1 MAQSGKSSA
10 KKSKPSYIYSIIGVT
25 LVLILLGVL
34 GLFMINA
41 RNLSRYFKESIELQ
55 VFLRETVKD
64 QQAILLKDSLAVLP
78 FVKQIEYVSKDMAAE
93 RFKKENPEEN
103 FAILGYNPLDAS
115 IDITLYERYVHPD
128 SLKMIEDHIKNRV
141 AVRELNYPKT
151 LVTQVLDKAQKIGM
165 VLLVISIVMAIV
177 VLFLIDNT
185 IRLAMYS
192 NRFLIKTM
200 QMVGATRWFIA
211 KPFDMRSIINGAISA
226 VLAIAGLIALM
237 YTAESALPELKGM
250 RDYWMTGLL
259 FLGLIAI
266 GIVISLLS
274 THRAVMKY
282 LKLKLDD
289 LY

>member
-55 VFLRETVKD
+55 VFLRESVKD
-64 QQAILLKDSLAVLP
+64 QQANLLKDSLAVMP
-78 FVKQIEYVSKDMAAE
+78 FVKEIEYVSKDMAAE

-103 FAILGYNPLDAS
+103 FAVLGYNPLDAS

-141 AVRELNYPKT
+141 AVRELNYPKA
-151 LVTQVLDKAQKIGM
+151 LVTQVLDKAQKIGL

-226 VLAIAGLIALM
+226 ILAIAGLIALM
-237 YTAESALPELKGM
+237 YMAESALPELKGM
-250 RDYWMTGLL
+250 RDYLMTSLL

>member
-1 MAQSGKSSA
+1 
-10 KKSKPSYIYSIIGVT
+10 
-25 LVLILLGVL
+25 
-34 GLFMINA
+34 
-41 RNLSRYFKESIELQ
+41 
-55 VFLRETVKD
+55 
-64 QQAILLKDSLAVLP
+64 
-78 FVKQIEYVSKDMAAE
+78 
-93 RFKKENPEEN
+93 
-103 FAILGYNPLDAS
+103 
-115 IDITLYERYVHPD
+115 
-128 SLKMIEDHIKNRV
+128 MIEDHIKNRV
-141 AVRELNYPKT
+141 AVRELNYPKA

-226 VLAIAGLIALM
+226 ILAIAALIALM
-237 YTAESALPELKGM
+237 YMAESALPELKGM
-250 RDYWMTGLL
+250 RDYTMTSLL

>member
-151 LVTQVLDKAQKIGM
+151 LVTQVLDKAQKIGL

-237 YTAESALPELKGM
+237 YMAESALPELKGM
-250 RDYWMTGLL
+250 RDYVMTGLL

>member
-55 VFLRETVKD
+55 VFLRESVKD
-64 QQAILLKDSLAVLP
+64 QQANLLKDSLAVMP

-103 FAILGYNPLDAS
+103 FAVLGYNPLDAS

-141 AVRELNYPKT
+141 AVRELNYPKA
-151 LVTQVLDKAQKIGM
+151 LVTQVLDKVQKIGM

-226 VLAIAGLIALM
+226 ILAIATLIALM
-237 YTAESALPELKGM
+237 YMAESALPELKGM
-250 RDYWMTGLL
+250 RDYVMTSLL

>member
-1 MAQSGKSSA
+1 MAQPGKMSA

-41 RNLSRYFKESIELQ
+41 KNLSEYYKENIELQ
-55 VFLRETVKD
+55 VILRDNVKED
-64 QQAILLKDSLAVLP
+64 QALSLRDSLAVMP
-78 FVKQIEYVSKDMAAE
+78 YVKKAQYVSKEMAAE
-93 RFKKENPEEN
+93 KFKRENPEEN
-103 FAILGYNPLDAS
+103 FAVLGFNPLYAS
-115 IDITLYERYVHPD
+115 IDISLHARYVQPD
-128 SLKMIEDHIKNRV
+128 SLKAIEQQIQARSS
-141 AVRELNYPKT
+141 VRELYYQKS
-151 LVTQVLDKAQKIGM
+151 LVTEVLEIAKKIGI
-165 VLLVISIVMAIV
+165 VLLVISALMAIV

-211 KPFDMRSIINGAISA
+211 KPFDKRSIINGGISA
-226 VLAIAGLIALM
+226 ILAIACLIGLISFS
-237 YTAESALPELKGM
+237 ESALPGLRGM
-250 RDYWMTGLL
+250 RDYWLTGFL
-259 FLGLIAI
+259 FLGLILLGI
-266 GIVISLLS
+266 GISLLS
-274 THRAVMKY
+274 THRSVMKY

>member
-1 MAQSGKSSA
+1 M
-10 KKSKPSYIYSIIGVT
+10 
-25 LVLILLGVL
+25 ILLGVL

-55 VFLRETVKD
+55 VFLRESVKD
-64 QQAILLKDSLAVLP
+64 QQANLLKDSLAVMP

-103 FAILGYNPLDAS
+103 FAVLGYNPLDAS

-141 AVRELNYPKT
+141 AVRELNYPKA
-151 LVTQVLDKAQKIGM
+151 LVTQVLDKVQKIGM

-226 VLAIAGLIALM
+226 ILAIATLIALM
-237 YTAESALPELKGM
+237 YMAESALPELKGM
-250 RDYWMTGLL
+250 RDYVMTSLL

>member
-64 QQAILLKDSLAVLP
+64 EQAILLKDSLAVMP

-128 SLKMIEDHIKNRV
+128 SLKMIEEHIKNRV

-151 LVTQVLDKAQKIGM
+151 LVTQVLDKAQKIGL

-211 KPFDMRSIINGAISA
+211 KPFDMRSIINGAVSA
-226 VLAIAGLIALM
+226 VLAIAALIALM
-237 YTAESALPELKGM
+237 YMAESALPELKAM
-250 RDYWMTGLL
+250 RDYLMTSLL
-259 FLGLIAI
+259 FFGLIAI

>member
-64 QQAILLKDSLAVLP
+64 EQAILLKDSLAVMP

-128 SLKMIEDHIKNRV
+128 SLKMIEEHIKNRV

-151 LVTQVLDKAQKIGM
+151 LVTQVLDKAQKIGL

-211 KPFDMRSIINGAISA
+211 KPFDMRSIINGAVSA
-226 VLAIAGLIALM
+226 VLAIAALIALM
-237 YTAESALPELKGM
+237 YMAESALPELKAM
-250 RDYWMTGLL
+250 RDYLMTSLL

>member
-64 QQAILLKDSLAVLP
+64 EQAILLKDSLAVMP

-128 SLKMIEDHIKNRV
+128 SLKMIEEHIKNRV

-151 LVTQVLDKAQKIGM
+151 LVTQVLDKAQKIGL

-211 KPFDMRSIINGAISA
+211 KPFDMRSITNGAVSA
-226 VLAIAGLIALM
+226 ILAIAALIALM
-237 YTAESALPELKGM
+237 YMAESALPELKAM
-250 RDYWMTGLL
+250 RDYLMTSLL
-259 FLGLIAI
+259 FIGLIAI

>member
-64 QQAILLKDSLAVLP
+64 EQAILLKDSLAVMP

-128 SLKMIEDHIKNRV
+128 SLKMIEEHIKNRV

-151 LVTQVLDKAQKIGM
+151 LVTQVLDKAQKIGL
-165 VLLVISIVMAIV
+165 VLLVISIVMAVV

-211 KPFDMRSIINGAISA
+211 KPFDMRSIINGAVSA
-226 VLAIAGLIALM
+226 VLAIAALIALM
-237 YTAESALPELKGM
+237 YMAESALPELKAM
-250 RDYWMTGLL
+250 RDYLMTSLL